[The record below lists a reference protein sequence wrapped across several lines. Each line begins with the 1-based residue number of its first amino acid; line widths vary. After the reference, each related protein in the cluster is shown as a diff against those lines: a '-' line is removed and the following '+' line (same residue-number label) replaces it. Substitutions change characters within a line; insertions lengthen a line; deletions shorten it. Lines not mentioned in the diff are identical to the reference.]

1 MDLNKKMMG
10 LLPLYLEHDLS
21 ICRQST
27 SLILTVGK
35 KGGPQLTSTT
45 PPFS

>member
-1 MDLNKKMMG
+1 MDLKKRMMG

-21 ICRQST
+21 ICRKST
-27 SLILTVGK
+27 GLNLTVGK